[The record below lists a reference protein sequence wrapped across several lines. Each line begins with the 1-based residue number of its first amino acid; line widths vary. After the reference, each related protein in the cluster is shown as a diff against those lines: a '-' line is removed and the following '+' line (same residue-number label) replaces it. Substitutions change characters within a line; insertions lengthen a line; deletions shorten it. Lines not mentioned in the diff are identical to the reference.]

1 MDLSTLARGQRTAG
15 RLAHI
20 VAILCKYSLA
30 DWLKAVNVR
39 PMRQFLTSF
48 DGQPIAGLPTE
59 TRIRMALT
67 EMGATFIKLGQIL
80 STRPDVVGPTLAQE
94 LAALQEDAP
103 ADPPDAVRALI
114 TSELHRPIKE
124 LFTEFEDQAFASAS
138 IGQVH
143 RARLHDG
150 RRVVVKVLHHHI
162 ENKIAT
168 DLDIIM
174 ALADLGEKYS
184 AELRN
189 YRPRAVAHEF
199 RRTLLREL
207 DFRRELRNI
216 QEFIHNFRGDAT
228 VRFPTPHPNLSSRR
242 VLTLDYLDG
251 IRIADTCRLKSE
263 GHDLRAIAQRG
274 ANLVL
279 NMIFRDGFYHA
290 DPHPG
295 NLLVLADGSIGVL
308 DCGMVGRIDDSLRD
322 AFITMLLA
330 AITHDTGQLTDR
342 LLRMAHV
349 PPDLDRDAF
358 EAEIHDL
365 LADYGTQSLNE
376 FDVSGALTSLI
387 DIVRRYHLFLPAN
400 LALLLK
406 ALLVL
411 EGTSR
416 QLDRSF
422 SLAEMIQPYYRRAM
436 QEKLSPRRLY
446 RHLRRMFL
454 EWDHLMQT
462 LPGDLSDILE
472 RTKRGRFTF
481 QFEHRRLE
489 TSVALLVEGLLSAS
503 LFLGSTLLLGHRV
516 IPDPWLGVSIP
527 GLLGLPWGLFLI
539 WRVLRTTKKSRN
551 YTGHGEI

>member
-20 VAILCKYSLA
+20 VTILCKYSLA

-39 PMRQFLTSF
+39 PVRKFLTSF

-59 TRIRMALT
+59 VRIRMALT
-67 EMGATFIKLGQIL
+67 EMGTTFIKLGQVL
-80 STRPDVVGPTLAQE
+80 STRPDVVGPVLAQE
-94 LAALQEDAP
+94 LSSLQEDTP
-103 ADPPDAVRALI
+103 ADPPDTVRALVE
-114 TSELHRPIKE
+114 SELRRPIKE

-143 RARLHDG
+143 RARLRDG
-150 RRVVVKVLHHHI
+150 RRVVVKVLHHNI
-162 ENKIAT
+162 ENKVAT
-168 DLDIIM
+168 DLDIIT

-189 YRPRAVAHEF
+189 YRPRDVTIEF

-216 QEFIHNFRGDAT
+216 QEFIQNFQGDET
-228 VRFPTPHPNLSSRR
+228 VRFPAPHPTLSSRR

-251 IRIADTCRLKSE
+251 IRIADTCRLKLE
-263 GHDLRAIAQRG
+263 GHDLHAIAQRG
-274 ANLVL
+274 ANVVL
-279 NMIFRDGFYHA
+279 SMIFRDGFYHA

-295 NLLVLADGSIGVL
+295 NLLVLPGSVIGVL
-308 DCGMVGRIDDSLRD
+308 DCGMVGRIDDNTRD
-322 AFITMLLA
+322 AFTTMLLA
-330 AITHDTGQLTDR
+330 AIIRDTGQLTDR
-342 LLRMAHV
+342 LLRMARV

-358 EAEIHDL
+358 ESEIHDL
-365 LADYGTQSLNE
+365 LAEYGSQSLNE
-376 FDVSGALTSLI
+376 FDVSGALNNLI

-400 LALLLK
+400 LAVLLK
-406 ALLVL
+406 ALIVL

-416 QLDRSF
+416 QLDRNF

-436 QEKLSPRRLY
+436 QEKLSPRRMF
-446 RHLRRMFL
+446 RHLRRMVL
-454 EWDHLMQT
+454 EWDHLLQS

-481 QFEHRRLE
+481 HFEHRRLE

-503 LFLGSTLLLGHRV
+503 LFLGSTLMLCHRV
-516 IPDPWLGVSIP
+516 VPEPWLGVSIP
-527 GLLGLPWGLFLI
+527 GVLGLPWSLFLI
-539 WRVLRTTKKSRN
+539 WRVLRTTKKTRN
-551 YTGHGEI
+551 

>member
-1 MDLSTLARGQRTAG
+1 MDLSSLARGQRSAG

-30 DWLKAVNVR
+30 DWLKAVNLRPVR
-39 PMRQFLTSF
+39 KFLTSF

-59 TRIRMALT
+59 VRIRMALT
-67 EMGATFIKLGQIL
+67 EMGTTFIKLGQIL
-80 STRPDVVGPTLAQE
+80 STRPDVVGPS
-94 LAALQEDAP
+94 LAAELSSLQIDAP
-103 ADPPDAVRALI
+103 ADPPDTVRAI
-114 TSELHRPIKE
+114 IEAELRRPIHE
-124 LFTEFEDQAFASAS
+124 LFAEFETVAFASAS

-143 RARLHDG
+143 RARLRDG
-150 RRVVVKVLHHHI
+150 RRVVVKVLHHNI

-168 DLDIIM
+168 DLDIMM

-184 AELRN
+184 TELRN
-189 YRPRAVAHEF
+189 YRPHAVTIEF

-216 QEFIHNFRGDAT
+216 QEFIHNFQSDGT
-228 VRFPTPHPNLSSRR
+228 VRFPAPHPALSSRR

-263 GHDLRAIAQRG
+263 AHDLHALACRG

-279 NMIFRDGFYHA
+279 KMIFRDGFYHA

-295 NLLVLADGSIGVL
+295 NLLVLSEGIVGVL
-308 DCGMVGRIDDSLRD
+308 DCGMVGRLDDNMRD
-322 AFITMLLA
+322 AFTTMLLA
-330 AITHDTGQLTDR
+330 AISHDTSQLTDIVLR
-342 LLRMAHV
+342 LARV
-349 PPDLDRDAF
+349 PADLDRDAF
-358 EAEIHDL
+358 QSEIHDL
-365 LADYGTQSLNE
+365 LAEYGTQSLND
-376 FDVSGALTSLI
+376 FDLSGALNSLI
-387 DIVRRYHLFLPAN
+387 DVVRRYHLLLPAN

-406 ALLVL
+406 ALIVL

-436 QEKLSPRRLY
+436 QEKLSPRRFV
-446 RHLRRMFL
+446 RHVRRMIL

-472 RTKRGRFTF
+472 RTKQGRFTF
-481 QFEHRRLE
+481 HFEHRRLE

-503 LFLGSTLLLGHRV
+503 LFLGSTLMLAHHVLSE
-516 IPDPWLGVSIP
+516 PWLNISIP
-527 GLLGLPWGLFLI
+527 GLLGLPWSLFLI
-539 WRVLRTTKKSRN
+539 WRVLRTTKKTRN
-551 YTGHGEI
+551 ER

>member
-20 VAILCKYSLA
+20 VTILCKYSLA
-30 DWLKAVNVR
+30 DWLKAVNIRPVR
-39 PMRQFLTSF
+39 KFLTGF

-59 TRIRMALT
+59 VRIRMALT
-67 EMGATFIKLGQIL
+67 EMGVTFIKLGQVL
-80 STRPDVVGPTLAQE
+80 STRPDVVGAVLAHE
-94 LAALQEDAP
+94 LSSLQEDAP
-103 ADPPDAVRALI
+103 ADPPATVRALI
-114 TSELHRPIKE
+114 ESELHRPIKE
-124 LFTEFEDQAFASAS
+124 LFAEFEDAAFASAS

-143 RARLHDG
+143 RARLRDG
-150 RRVVVKVLHHHI
+150 RRVVVKVLHHNI
-162 ENKIAT
+162 ENKVAT

-189 YRPRAVAHEF
+189 YRPRDVTIEF
-199 RRTLLREL
+199 RRTLLREM

-216 QEFIHNFRGDAT
+216 QEFIQNFQSDKT
-228 VRFPTPHPNLSSRR
+228 VRFPAPHPALSSRR

-251 IRIADTCRLKSE
+251 IRITDTRRLKLE
-263 GHDLRAIAQRG
+263 GQDLQAIARRG

-295 NLLVLADGSIGVL
+295 NLLVLADSVIGVI
-308 DCGMVGRIDDSLRD
+308 DCGMVGRLDDNTRD
-322 AFITMLLA
+322 AFTTMLLA
-330 AITHDTGQLTDR
+330 AVIRDTGQVTDR
-342 LLRMAHV
+342 LLRLARI
-349 PPDLDRDAF
+349 PADFDRDAF
-358 EAEIHDL
+358 EHEIHDL
-365 LADYGTQSLNE
+365 LAEYGSQSLNE
-376 FDVSGALTSLI
+376 FDVSGALTTLI

-400 LALLLK
+400 LAVLIK
-406 ALLVL
+406 ALIVL

-436 QEKLSPRRLY
+436 QEKLSPRRMF
-446 RHLRRMFL
+446 RHMRRMFL
-454 EWDHLMQT
+454 EWDHLLQS

-481 QFEHRRLE
+481 HFEHRRLE

-503 LFLGSTLLLGHRV
+503 LFLGSTLMLCHHV
-516 IPDPWLGVSIP
+516 IADPWLGVSIP
-527 GLLGLPWGLFLI
+527 GVLGLPWSLFLV

-551 YTGHGEI
+551 

>member
-1 MDLSTLARGQRTAG
+1 MDLSTLARGQRTAS

-20 VAILCKYSLA
+20 LTILCKYSLA
-30 DWLKAVNVR
+30 DWLKAVNIR
-39 PMRQFLTSF
+39 PVRQFLTSF

-59 TRIRMALT
+59 VRIRMALT
-67 EMGATFIKLGQIL
+67 EMGATFIKLGQVL

-94 LAALQEDAP
+94 LSALQEDTP
-103 ADPPDAVRALI
+103 ADPPDVVRVLI
-114 TSELHRPIKE
+114 ESELHRPIQE
-124 LFTEFEDQAFASAS
+124 LFAEFDAKAFASAS

-143 RARLHDG
+143 RARLSDG

-174 ALADLGEKYS
+174 ALAELGEKYS

-189 YRPRAVAHEF
+189 YRPRAVTLEF

-207 DFRRELRNI
+207 DFRRELRNL
-216 QEFIHNFRGDAT
+216 QEFIRNFQGDRT
-228 VRFPTPHPNLSSRR
+228 VRFPMPHPALSSRR
-242 VLTLDYLDG
+242 VLTLDYLEG
-251 IRIADTCRLKSE
+251 IRIADTCRLRSE
-263 GHDLRAIAQRG
+263 GHDLGEIARRG
-274 ANLVL
+274 ANVVL

-295 NLLVLADGSIGVL
+295 NLLVLADSAIGVL
-308 DCGMVGRIDDSLRD
+308 DCGMVGRIDDNMRD
-322 AFITMLLA
+322 AFTTMLLA
-330 AITHDTGQLTDR
+330 AITRDTSQLTDQ
-342 LLRMAHV
+342 LLRLARV
-349 PPDLDRDAF
+349 PADFDRDAF
-358 EAEIHDL
+358 TSEIHDL

-376 FDVSGALTSLI
+376 FDVSGALNSLI

-400 LALLLK
+400 LAVLLK
-406 ALLVL
+406 ALIVL

-422 SLAEMIQPYYRRAM
+422 SLAEMIQPYYRQAM
-436 QEKLSPRRLY
+436 QDKLSPRRMY

-472 RTKRGRFTF
+472 RTKRGSFTF
-481 QFEHRRLE
+481 HFEHRRLE

-503 LFLGSTLLLGHRV
+503 LFLGSTLLLCHRV
-516 IPDPWLGVSIP
+516 LPEPWFNISIP
-527 GLLGLPWGLFLI
+527 GVVGLPWSLFLV
-539 WRVLRTTKKSRN
+539 WRILRTTKKTRK
-551 YTGHGEI
+551 E

>member
-20 VAILCKYSLA
+20 VTILCKYSLA

-39 PMRQFLTSF
+39 PVRKFLTSF

-59 TRIRMALT
+59 IRIRMALT
-67 EMGATFIKLGQIL
+67 EMGTTFIKLGQVL
-80 STRPDVVGPTLAQE
+80 STRPDVVGPVLAQE
-94 LAALQEDAP
+94 LSSLQEDTP
-103 ADPPDAVRALI
+103 ADPPDTVRALI
-114 TSELHRPIKE
+114 ESELHRPIKE
-124 LFTEFEDQAFASAS
+124 LFAEFEEKAFASAS

-143 RARLHDG
+143 RARLRDG
-150 RRVVVKVLHHHI
+150 HRVVVKVLHHNI
-162 ENKIAT
+162 ENKVAT

-189 YRPRAVAHEF
+189 YRPRDVTIEF

-216 QEFIHNFRGDAT
+216 QEFMQNFQGDDT
-228 VRFPTPHPNLSSRR
+228 VRFPTPHPALSSRR
-242 VLTLDYLDG
+242 VLTLDHLDG
-251 IRIADTCRLKSE
+251 IRIADACRLKLE
-263 GHDLRAIAQRG
+263 GHDLQAIAQRG
-274 ANLVL
+274 SHLVL
-279 NMIFRDGFYHA
+279 SMIFRDGFYHA

-295 NLLVLADGSIGVL
+295 NLLVLSGGVIGVL
-308 DCGMVGRIDDSLRD
+308 DCGMVGRLDDNTRD
-322 AFITMLLA
+322 AFTTMLLA
-330 AITHDTGQLTDR
+330 AIIRDTGQVTDR
-342 LLRMAHV
+342 LLRLARI

-358 EAEIHDL
+358 ESEIHDL
-365 LADYGTQSLNE
+365 LAEYGSQSLNE
-376 FDVSGALTSLI
+376 FDVSGALTNLI

-406 ALLVL
+406 ALIVL

-416 QLDRSF
+416 SLDRSF

-436 QEKLSPRRLY
+436 QEKLSPRRLF

-462 LPGDLSDILE
+462 LPGDLGDILE
-472 RTKRGRFTF
+472 RTKRGIFTF
-481 QFEHRRLE
+481 HFEHRRLE

-503 LFLGSTLLLGHRV
+503 LFLGSTLMLCHRV
-516 IPDPWLGVSIP
+516 IADPWYDISIP
-527 GLLGLPWGLFLI
+527 GVLGLPWSLFLI

-551 YTGHGEI
+551 

>member
-39 PMRQFLTSF
+39 PMRKFLTSF
-48 DGQPIAGLPTE
+48 DGQPIAGLSTE

-67 EMGATFIKLGQIL
+67 EMGATFIKLGQVL
-80 STRPDVVGPTLAQE
+80 STRPDVVGPVLAQE
-94 LAALQEDAP
+94 LTALQEDAP
-103 ADPPDAVRALI
+103 ADPPDTVRALI
-114 TSELHRPIKE
+114 ESELHRPLKE
-124 LFTEFEDQAFASAS
+124 LFAEFEEQAFASAS

-143 RARLHDG
+143 RARLRDG
-150 RRVVVKVLHHHI
+150 RRVVVKVLHHNI
-162 ENKIAT
+162 ENKVAT

-189 YRPRAVAHEF
+189 YRPRAVTLEF

-216 QEFIHNFRGDAT
+216 QEFIQNFQDDDT
-228 VRFPTPHPNLSSRR
+228 VRFPAPHPNLSSRR
-242 VLTLDYLDG
+242 VLTLDHLDG
-251 IRIADTCRLKSE
+251 IRIADTCRLKLE
-263 GHDLRAIAQRG
+263 GHDLQAIARCG

-295 NLLVLADGSIGVL
+295 NLLVLSDSVIGVL
-308 DCGMVGRIDDSLRD
+308 DCGMVGRIDDNTRD
-322 AFITMLLA
+322 AFTTMLLA
-330 AITHDTGQLTDR
+330 AITHDTGQVTDR
-342 LLRMAHV
+342 LLRMARV

-365 LADYGTQSLNE
+365 LADYGSQSLNE
-376 FDVSGALTSLI
+376 FDVSGALTTLI
-387 DIVRRYHLFLPAN
+387 DIVRRYHLSLPAN

-406 ALLVL
+406 ALIVL

-436 QEKLSPRRLY
+436 QEKLSPRRMF

-454 EWDHLMQT
+454 EWDHLLQT
-462 LPGDLSDILE
+462 LPGDLGDILE
-472 RTKRGRFTF
+472 RTKRGIFTF
-481 QFEHRRLE
+481 HFEHRRLE

-503 LFLGSTLLLGHRV
+503 LFLGSTLMLCHRV
-516 IPDPWLGVSIP
+516 IADPWLGISIP
-527 GLLGLPWGLFLI
+527 GVLGLPWSLFLI

-551 YTGHGEI
+551 

>member
-15 RLAHI
+15 RLAYI
-20 VAILCKYSLA
+20 LAILCKYSLA

-39 PMRQFLTSF
+39 PVRKFLTSF

-67 EMGATFIKLGQIL
+67 EMGTTFIKLGQVL
-80 STRPDVVGPTLAQE
+80 STRPDVVGPALAQE
-94 LAALQEDAP
+94 LSSLQTDTP
-103 ADPPDAVRALI
+103 ADPPETVCALI
-114 TSELHRPIKE
+114 ESELRRPIKE
-124 LFTEFEDQAFASAS
+124 LFAEFEMQAYASAS

-143 RARLHDG
+143 RARLRDG
-150 RRVVVKVLHHHI
+150 RRVIVKVLHHNI
-162 ENKIAT
+162 ENKVAT
-168 DLDIIM
+168 DLDIMM
-174 ALADLGEKYS
+174 ALADLSEKYS
-184 AELRN
+184 GELRN
-189 YRPRAVAHEF
+189 YRPRAVTIEF

-216 QEFIHNFRGDAT
+216 QEFIRNFRGDGT
-228 VRFPTPHPNLSSRR
+228 VRFPAPHPALSTRR

-251 IRIADTCRLKSE
+251 IRIADTCRLKLE
-263 GHDLRAIAQRG
+263 GHDLQMIAQRG
-274 ANLVL
+274 ANVVL
-279 NMIFRDGFYHA
+279 SMIFRDGFYHA

-295 NLLVLADGSIGVL
+295 NLLVLSDSVIGVL
-308 DCGMVGRIDDSLRD
+308 DCGMVGRLDDNTRD
-322 AFITMLLA
+322 AFTSMLLS
-330 AITHDTGQLTDR
+330 AIAKDTGQLTDR
-342 LLRMAHV
+342 VLRMARV
-349 PPDLDRDAF
+349 PADLDRDAF
-358 EAEIHDL
+358 EYEIHDL

-376 FDVSGALTSLI
+376 FDVSGALNSLI
-387 DIVRRYHLFLPAN
+387 DVVRRYHLFLPAN

-406 ALLVL
+406 ALIVL

-422 SLAEMIQPYYRRAM
+422 SLAEMIQPYYRRAV
-436 QEKLSPRRLY
+436 QEKLSPRRLL
-446 RHLRRMFL
+446 RHLRRTFL
-454 EWDHLMQT
+454 EWDHLMRA

-503 LFLGSTLLLGHRV
+503 LFLGSTLMLGHRV
-516 IPDPWLGVSIP
+516 IADPWFNISIP
-527 GLLGLPWGLFLI
+527 GALGLPWSLFLI

-551 YTGHGEI
+551 

>member
-20 VAILCKYSLA
+20 VTILCKYSLA

-39 PMRQFLTSF
+39 PVRRFLTSF

-59 TRIRMALT
+59 VRIRMALT
-67 EMGATFIKLGQIL
+67 EMGTTFIKFGQIL
-80 STRPDVVGPTLAQE
+80 STRPDVVGPVLAHE
-94 LAALQEDAP
+94 LSSLQEDTP
-103 ADPPDAVRALI
+103 ADPPDTVRALVE
-114 TSELHRPIKE
+114 SELRRPIKE

-143 RARLHDG
+143 RARLRDG
-150 RRVVVKVLHHHI
+150 RRVVVKVLHHNI
-162 ENKIAT
+162 ENKVAT

-189 YRPRAVAHEF
+189 YRPRDVAIDF

-216 QEFIHNFRGDAT
+216 LEFIQNFQDDET
-228 VRFPTPHPNLSSRR
+228 VRFPAPHPALSSRR

-263 GHDLRAIAQRG
+263 CHDLHAIAQRG

-279 NMIFRDGFYHA
+279 SMIFRDGFYHA

-295 NLLVLADGSIGVL
+295 NLLVLSGGVIGVL
-308 DCGMVGRIDDSLRD
+308 DCGMVGRIDDNTRD
-322 AFITMLLA
+322 AFTTMLLA
-330 AITHDTGQLTDR
+330 AIIRDTGQLTDR
-342 LLRMAHV
+342 LLRMARV
-349 PPDLDRDAF
+349 PADLDRDAF

-365 LADYGTQSLNE
+365 LAEYGSQSLNE

-406 ALLVL
+406 ALIVL

-416 QLDRSF
+416 QLDRNF
-422 SLAEMIQPYYRRAM
+422 SLAEMIQPYYRRVM
-436 QEKLSPRRLY
+436 QEKLSPRRVF
-446 RHLRRMFL
+446 RHLRRMAL
-454 EWDHLMQT
+454 EWDHLFQT

-481 QFEHRRLE
+481 HFEHRRLE

-503 LFLGSTLLLGHRV
+503 LFLGSTLMLCHRV
-516 IPDPWLGVSIP
+516 VPEPWLGISIP
-527 GLLGLPWGLFLI
+527 GVLGLPWSLFLI
-539 WRVLRTTKKSRN
+539 WRVLRTTKKTRN
-551 YTGHGEI
+551 TP